1 MKGIVCKICGYIS
14 IDGEAP
20 GKCPVCGAPKE
31 AFAEKEAIKIP
42 QDPANLTDLEKKHI
56 PVIKINKTCGL
67 VPEGCVDVHVL
78 MGEII
83 HPMEAN
89 HYIVHVDFYLDKAF
103 LGRVHLTPV
112 KLNPACSLHLKAG
125 EGELTVIEFC
135 NQHGN
140 WMTRK
145 NL

>member
-1 MKGIVCKICGYIS
+1 MLIHTIHSSSVLTHLFSVNWLPILLLSLSLIGFS
-14 IDGEAP
+14 IGMAP
-20 GKCPVCGAPKE
+20 LM
-31 AFAEKEAIKIP
+31 F
-42 QDPANLTDLEKKHI
+42 
-56 PVIKINKTCGL
+56 
-67 VPEGCVDVHVL
+67 VL